1 MILSVFYILLYLI
14 ILLTN
19 IKYMWIF
26 DNLRSKLEEQID
38 SGNLDKAV
46 DEGTEDVVSLVKWI
60 INRVD
65 TDTNMVVTD
74 LLKES
79 DEKIEEEKELSQIV
93 LQKKIE
99 LWLDISEVSIK
110 DWEKQVEN
118 KTEKILLQ

>member
-1 MILSVFYILLYLI
+1 
-14 ILLTN
+14 
-19 IKYMWIF
+19 MWIF

>member
-1 MILSVFYILLYLI
+1 LILSVFYILLYLI